1 MNLWIWLFLTILHK
15 CYSTT
20 TILYKKSH
28 IPKKLH
34 LQKKRRNLFSSTYTL
49 QHIKMKDLT
58 FANLH
63 GRNSRNPCLSNTFAL
78 IINASLKTFSIL
90 FFFHDRF
97 ICFTINF
104 QEKKGLNFISIAFPG
119 HLCCKLTL
127 IHLTFISSSIIT
139 LCTYTCWRQRKILNW
154 KFTSTPI
161 TTVAW
166 FYFQLSTSPVTDTSN
181 STLLTIKET
190 YLIPFFK
197 LYTQLPVKA
206 MFCHFFHSKFASVDF
221 VHLKPQAINN

>member
-1 MNLWIWLFLTILHK
+1 MLFVNWFIQLYKSSHLLHCMNLWIWLFLTILHK
-15 CYSTT
+15 CYSTP
-20 TILYKKSH
+20 TISLYKKKSH

-49 QHIKMKDLT
+49 QHIKMKDFT

-78 IINASLKTFSIL
+78 IINASLKSFSIL
-90 FFFHDRF
+90 FFFMTDSYLRQF
-97 ICFTINF
+97 II
-104 QEKKGLNFISIAFPG
+104 
-119 HLCCKLTL
+119 
-127 IHLTFISSSIIT
+127 

-154 KFTSTPI
+154 KFTSTPT

-166 FYFQLSTSPVTDTSN
+166 FNFQLSTSPVTDTSN

-190 YLIPFFK
+190 YLIPFLK

-206 MFCHFFHSKFASVDF
+206 MFCHFFTANLHQLTLYTSNHK
-221 VHLKPQAINN
+221 Q